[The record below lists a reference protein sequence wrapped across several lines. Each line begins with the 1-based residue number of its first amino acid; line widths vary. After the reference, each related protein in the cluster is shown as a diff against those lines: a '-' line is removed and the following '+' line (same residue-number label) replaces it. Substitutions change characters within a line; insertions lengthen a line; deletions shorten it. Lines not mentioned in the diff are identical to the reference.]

1 MPSSTVSSKGQ
12 VTIPKEVRE
21 ALRVDTGDRVLFIV
35 RENGVVELRP
45 ETVDLLDLVGILEPP
60 DGRHVTI
67 EEMNE
72 GIGRAVAKSFEES
85 VGE

>member
-1 MPSSTVSSKGQ
+1 MPSSTVSTKGQ

-21 ALRVDTGDRVLFIV
+21 VLKVDTGDRVLFIV
-35 RENGVVELRP
+35 RDNGVVELRP

-60 DGRHVTI
+60 DGRHVTT

-72 GIGRAVAKSFEES
+72 DIARAAAESFAES

>member
-1 MPSSTVSSKGQ
+1 MPTSTLSSKGQ
-12 VTIPKEVRE
+12 VTIPKEVRD
-21 ALRVDTGDRVLFIV
+21 ALRIDTGDRVLFVV
-35 RENGVVELRP
+35 REDGVVELRP

-72 GIGRAVAKSFEES
+72 GIGQAVAESFRKSVEK
-85 VGE
+85 